1 MIRSIASLWMVA
13 VAVGCVRVESPSPLP
28 THAVFCV
35 LSPGDSLLV
44 ATMSR
49 VVPVG
54 ERYRLDSVV
63 SISNAVVSISGN
75 SRTVRLAYNATKRR
89 YEAANDRFVL
99 PRETYRLRA
108 QLPNEL
114 PLEASCRVP
123 AECPEM
129 KVKGEKN
136 GEDFGFNVNWLD
148 IPGEENRYFLTASV
162 DGVGLIQSPNG
173 TIGIQNLLVS
183 WGTGFGSRIFTTD
196 KNKDGQRLFSPEGVV
211 RKAFP
216 SRDSLV
222 LRVVLE
228 NMNPDYFDY
237 SQTAPS
243 QRTSDDGLIGR
254 LKEPVLVPSNVENG
268 LGIFGAY
275 TRRTV
280 RVRVN

>member
-1 MIRSIASLWMVA
+1 MSRSIASLWILA

-54 ERYRLDSVV
+54 ERYRLDSAV
-63 SISNAVVSISGN
+63 SIPNAVVTISGKF
-75 SRTVRLAYNATKRR
+75 RTVRLAYNAAKRR

-99 PRETYRLRA
+99 PRETYRLRV
-108 QLPNEL
+108 QLPNQL

-129 KVKGEKN
+129 KVQGEKN
-136 GEDFGFNVNWLD
+136 GEDFAFNVTWPD
-148 IPGEENRYFLTASV
+148 VPGEDNQYFLTASV
-162 DGVGLIQSPNG
+162 EGNGFVQSPNG
-173 TIGIQNLLVS
+173 TIGIVNLLVS
-183 WGTGFGSRIFTTD
+183 WGTGFGSRVVTTD
-196 KNKDGQRLFSPEGVV
+196 KNQDGQRLFSPEGTV

-228 NMNPDYFDY
+228 NANPDYFDY
-237 SQTAPS
+237 SQAVAS

-280 RVRVN
+280 RVRIN